1 MQYFIHNQQTGK
13 EYLLTSD
20 QLRTAKAVF
29 EERFPE
35 RVENEEEAFA
45 NYVTGFEHDDA
56 YADAAEE
63 LAVEFNGDCVEACDG
78 NRNLY
83 ETVRAYHRIM
93 NLCSDH
99 LTDEQCED
107 SWQQDFHATGADE
120 D

>member
-29 EERFPE
+29 EERFAD
-35 RVENEEEAFA
+35 RIADEEDAFG
-45 NYVTGFEHDDA
+45 NYVTGFEHCDA
-56 YADAAEE
+56 YADATEE
-63 LAVEFNGDCVEACDG
+63 LAAEYNGDCVEACDG

-83 ETVRAYHRIM
+83 ETARAYHRIM
-93 NLCSDH
+93 NLGMS

-107 SWQQDFHATGADE
+107 QWQEDFHATGSDE